1 MSRGT
6 TRLSNISKDWD
17 PPLNS
22 QQGHKPQ
29 IFGVPP
35 PAATAPSSSQ
45 GASLTAVP
53 SGDLEV
59 TVDFLTEVDKLV
71 QLIECPIF
79 TCEARD
85 HLLEFAQGGWE
96 AGPAARARPLPAPSW
111 LRE

>member
-1 MSRGT
+1 M
-6 TRLSNISKDWD
+6 
-17 PPLNS
+17 
-22 QQGHKPQ
+22 
-29 IFGVPP
+29 
-35 PAATAPSSSQ
+35 
-45 GASLTAVP
+45 P

-96 AGPAARARPLPAPSW
+96 AGPAARARPLPTPSW

>member
-6 TRLSNISKDWD
+6 TQLSNTSRDWD
-17 PPLNS
+17 PPPNS

-29 IFGVPP
+29 IVGVPP
-35 PAATAPSSSQ
+35 TAATAPSASQ

-79 TCEARD
+79 TCEAQD
-85 HLLEFAQGGWE
+85 HLFEFAQGG
-96 AGPAARARPLPAPSW
+96 GQPGRVPSPL
-111 LRE
+111 LRGGANK